1 MEKVSNGSTSVKKL
15 LTDDFEVV
23 IVAKAHLKKYYLN
36 ANLQT
41 TEDPCKLFERV
52 GNFLKEE
59 NAQIT
64 TQDFFGNCSLH
75 TKYLNCLEQVFGE
88 IVWPVTWI
96 EGYGSEDDGM
106 TGTQLYAISG
116 VAVEPVKLKDQIVGN
131 LFETDDAQICCLGN
145 ILPDDVTLSKSEQT
159 AVVFQKINKALKQ
172 VGMDF
177 SNVVRTWLYINNIL
191 EWYDDFN
198 IVRTKFFNDN
208 DVFKGLVPASTG
220 VGVANPA
227 NAALVAEVLAIK
239 KTNGNETIDPVIS
252 PLQCPALDYKSSFSR
267 AVEVKFSD
275 HRRLYVSGTASI
287 DADGHTIHIGNVE
300 KQIARTM
307 EVVAAIL
314 ESCQMDWNDVTRS
327 IAYFPDLLN
336 KELLG
341 KYCRE
346 MSIPHMPIAIAKGD
360 ICRGDL
366 LFEIE
371 VDAVKTDI

>member
-1 MEKVSNGSTSVKKL
+1 MDQDLSGFTTVKKI
-15 LTDDFEVV
+15 LTDDFEVI
-23 IVAKAHLKKYYLN
+23 IVTKAHLKKYYLN

-41 TEDPCKLFERV
+41 IDDPCMLFEQV
-52 GNFLKEE
+52 AKFLKEE
-59 NAQIT
+59 NAHIT

-96 EGYGSEDDGM
+96 EGYGSEHDGM

-116 VAVEPVKLKDQIVGN
+116 ISVEPVKLENQIIGS

-145 ILPDDVTLSKSEQT
+145 VLPDDVTLSNIDQT
-159 AVVFQKINKALKQ
+159 AIVFQKIDTALKGI
-172 VGMDF
+172 GMDF

-198 IVRTKFFNDN
+198 VVRTKFFNEN
-208 DVFKGLVPASTG
+208 NVFKGLVPASTG

-227 NAALVAEVLAIK
+227 NAALVAEVMAIK
-239 KTNGNETIDPVIS
+239 NTTGNVKIEPVIS
-252 PLQCPALDYKSSFSR
+252 PLQCPALDYRSSFSR

-287 DADGHTIHIGNVE
+287 DADGRTVHIGNVE

-314 ESCQMDWNDVTRS
+314 ESRQMDWNDITRS
-327 IAYFPDLLN
+327 IAYFPDLSN
-336 KELLG
+336 KDLLG
-341 KYCRE
+341 KYCKE

-360 ICRGDL
+360 ICRKDL

-371 VDAVKTDI
+371 VDAVKTDV